1 MTPEEIKVAVEGAIP
16 WWFYAIAF
24 IFAFAGSYFGAYA
37 KKRAEN
43 RAMKDD
49 FDNLLS
55 QLKKT
60 TKATEKIKEDISRV
74 SWVDQQR
81 WQLKRDLYMELLEA
95 LYSEK
100 EAIFK
105 LYDEEKREPPTDP
118 ELISLRET
126 FVSNNRDKSLSAI
139 ERISKVRGVAGV
151 LLTAESQKALD
162 DLALSWYKSID
173 GESPEFY
180 STRLKAADKAYSIV
194 LNAAT
199 KDLDVKPATK
209 NCS

>member
-1 MTPEEIKVAVEGAIP
+1 MTPEEIKVAVEGSIP
-16 WWFYAIAF
+16 WWFYTIAF
-24 IFAFAGSYFGAYA
+24 VLAFAGSYCGAYA

-43 RAMKDD
+43 KAIKDD

-55 QLKKT
+55 QIKKT
-60 TKATEKIKEDISRV
+60 TKVTEKIKEDISRI

-126 FVSNNRDKSLSAI
+126 FISKNRTQSLSAI

-162 DLALSWYKSID
+162 DLALSWYKSIE
-173 GESPEFY
+173 GESQEFY
-180 STRLKAADKAYSIV
+180 STRLNAADKAYSVV

-199 KDLDVKPATK
+199 KDLDVKPTT
-209 NCS
+209 